1 MKMARKKIFVGKL
14 VIYDGGNKR
23 EVFKINVMSRAYFPS
38 YLYIKYTFVIGPF
51 KTIRAAKLCVDDD
64 DCSSL
69 STVKEY
75 ERRIII
81 YDTQSELIES
91 YKKHLD
97 K

>member
-1 MKMARKKIFVGKL
+1 MARKKIFVGR
-14 VIYDGGNKR
+14 VSVSGKR
-23 EVFKINVMSRAYFPS
+23 ERFKLDVINQNYFPS
-38 YLYIKYTFVIGPF
+38 HIYIKYTFVIGPF
-51 KTIRAAKLCVDDD
+51 KTMRAAKLCVDDD

-69 STVKEY
+69 STAKEY